1 MGRAT
6 VVYDKEGKPLMMVD
20 SDVLLAA
27 TEAPPAPEETEPP
40 LERSVKPEDVGWEEW
55 SRRQDAVTSLA
66 REFDEQDHGDIR
78 DFLSGRTT
86 RDLSDE
92 DVAQLHHDIRGHR
105 VSDITDVLDGQLR
118 GTLDEM
124 KRSRRTVRVV
134 APKGWLKRAFNNLD
148 QREVEQIA
156 ARLISRGHDTETIKN
171 RVVSRVTSEEIR
183 DAINDRLDAGELKVE
198 G

>member
-1 MGRAT
+1 MGRQT
-6 VVYDKEGKPLMMVD
+6 IVYDEKGKPLMMVD

-40 LERSVKPEDVGWEEW
+40 LERSVKPEDVGWDEW
-55 SRRQDAVTSLA
+55 NRRQDAVSSLA
-66 REFDEQDHGDIR
+66 REFDAHDHGDIR
-78 DFLSGRTT
+78 DFLKGRTT

-92 DVAQLHHDIRGHR
+92 DVAQLHHDIRAHR
-105 VSDITDVLDGQLR
+105 IGDLTDVLDGQLR
-118 GTLDEM
+118 GTVEEM
-124 KRSRRTVRVV
+124 KRGRRTVRVV
-134 APKGWLKRAFNNLD
+134 APKGWLKRSFNNLD

-156 ARLISRGHDTETIKN
+156 ARLISRGHDTDTIKN

-183 DAINDRLDAGELKVE
+183 DSIAAKIDADEIKVK